1 MIKLNDFELKFSN
14 MGYFTSEKEW
24 IHPKRTIDT
33 YEIIFVT
40 NGQVFICEDK
50 KKYILNKGDVL
61 VLHPYKLHF
70 GYKQSE
76 NVSFFWLHFYCKNY
90 DSIGEFNF
98 HLRDHHNYKLLF
110 RKLNHLAALNSNYN
124 IIECELLLM
133 LLNHKYTNIES
144 NKLFYEISD
153 YIRVN
158 IASAPTVS
166 SIAQKFNYSSDHLSK
181 IFIKNCGINLKKYID
196 NERNNFVKSLLINT
210 NLPINKVAIEAN
222 FIDDRALMK
231 FFKYNNNQTPTEFR
245 SKYYATHTN
254 NK

>member
-1 MIKLNDFELKFSN
+1 MIKLDELELSFSN
-14 MGYFTSEKEW
+14 MGYFISEKEW

-40 NGQVFICEDK
+40 SGQVFICEETK
-50 KKYILNKGDVL
+50 QHVLCKGDVL
-61 VLHPYKLHF
+61 VLQPNKLHF

-98 HLRDHHNYKLLF
+98 HLNDYHNYKLLF
-110 RKLNHLAALNSNYN
+110 RQLNHFATLDSNHS
-124 IIECELLLM
+124 IIECEILLM
-133 LLNHKYTNIES
+133 LLNHKHIKSENS
-144 NKLFYEISD
+144 KLFYEISD

-158 IASAPTVS
+158 IANAPTVS
-166 SIAQKFNYSSDHLSK
+166 SIAQKYNYSSDHLSK
-181 IFIKNCGINLKKYID
+181 IFVKNCGINLKKYID
-196 NERNNFVKSLLINT
+196 NERNNFIKSLLINT
-210 NLPINKVAIEAN
+210 NLSISKIAKEAN
-222 FIDDRALMK
+222 FIDDKAMIK

-245 SKYYATHTN
+245 SQYYATHTN